1 MQSKFV
7 QRLIS
12 SLQIFEIAM
21 ANFKLTI
28 SDVKGKSITKE
39 LKEGDAN
46 PLMGLV
52 IGAETDAAI
61 VGLSGKLKITGG
73 SDKSGVPMRGD
84 LHGMAR
90 KRVLLSKGV
99 GLQDTEKGLRK
110 RKLVRGNTVSDE
122 IFQLN
127 CKYNGEIKDEAP
139 SVETETAP
147 EEAPAKESKKEAP
160 AKEAKKEAPAKE
172 AKKEAPAKEAKK
184 E

>member
-1 MQSKFV
+1 MQTKFV

-12 SLQIFEIAM
+12 SSQIFEIAM

-61 VGLSGKLKITGG
+61 VGLAGKLKITGG

-99 GLQDTEKGLRK
+99 GLQDTEHGLRK
-110 RKLVRGNTVSDE
+110 RKLVRGKRESISTHQIKSD
-122 IFQLN
+122 N
-127 CKYNGEIKDEAP
+127 DAG
-139 SVETETAP
+139 
-147 EEAPAKESKKEAP
+147 
-160 AKEAKKEAPAKE
+160 
-172 AKKEAPAKEAKK
+172 
-184 E
+184 

>member
-1 MQSKFV
+1 
-7 QRLIS
+7 
-12 SLQIFEIAM
+12 M

-61 VGLSGKLKITGG
+61 VGLAGKLKITGG

-99 GLQDTEKGLRK
+99 GLQDTEHGLRK

-122 IFQLN
+122 IFQVN
-127 CKYNGEIKDEAP
+127 CKYDGEIRDEAP
-139 SVETETAP
+139 PA
-147 EEAPAKESKKEAP
+147 EEAPAKEEPKKEAP
-160 AKEAKKEAPAKE
+160 AKEEPKKE
-172 AKKEAPAKEAKK
+172 
-184 E
+184 